1 MKKSFL
7 IILIICVLP
16 LTVDAQE
23 ELTVTPP
30 PDSISLVIDRLG
42 DDSRPGKVR
51 VIQDPRLTS
60 VLRKHAAY
68 NFTVGVPGWR
78 ILIYKGLDRIRANQ
92 VKADFENAF
101 GNLGLP
107 VEVQYT
113 EPDFSTLVGS
123 FRTKED
129 AFRFKK
135 QVETRFTQAYLVHA
149 RVSQD

>member
-7 IILIICVLP
+7 IILIICLLP
-16 LTVDAQE
+16 FSVHAQE
-23 ELTVTPP
+23 EVAIAPP
-30 PDSISLVIDRLG
+30 PDSISLVVDRLD

-68 NFTVGVPGWR
+68 NLTNGIPAWS
-78 ILIYKGLDRIRANQ
+78 ILIYKGLDRVKANQ
-92 VKADFENAF
+92 VKADFENTF
-101 GNLGLP
+101 GSLGLP

-113 EPDFSTLVGS
+113 EPDFLTLAGS

-129 AFRFKK
+129 AFRYKK
-135 QVETRFTQAYLVHA
+135 QVETRFTQAYLVPA
-149 RVSQD
+149 RVSQN